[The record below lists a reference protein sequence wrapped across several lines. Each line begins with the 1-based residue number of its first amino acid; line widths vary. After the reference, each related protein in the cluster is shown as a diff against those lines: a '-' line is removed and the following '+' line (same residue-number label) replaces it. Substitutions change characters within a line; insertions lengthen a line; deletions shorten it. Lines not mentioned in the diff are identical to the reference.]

1 MISIQGEH
9 TITLS
14 PPPRTTYTMKK
25 RRNRHKAFIP
35 CLPKR
40 FGNIMI
46 HASDTDVLVIT
57 MAAPSSMS
65 NSESLVAFIHG
76 DTLCYIHIIRAC
88 VGDAA

>member
-1 MISIQGEH
+1 
-9 TITLS
+9 
-14 PPPRTTYTMKK
+14 
-25 RRNRHKAFIP
+25 
-35 CLPKR
+35 
-40 FGNIMI
+40 MI

-88 VGDAA
+88 LGDAASQGLLYMLYQIEILGPHSMALAETARSVCKTCLI